1 MRFLMP
7 GAAGFNGTAL
17 CEQLKNDGDRII
29 ELDCCTDSYEARRKL
44 ASLSPSGSTGARR
57 PKKSRT

>member
-7 GAAGFNGTAL
+7 GAAGFIGTAL
-17 CEQLKNDGDRII
+17 CERLQIDADRII

-57 PKKSRT
+57 PTKLRT